1 MRLLLAAACLSLLA
15 ACATQQAAPPEAVRQ
30 LAPSGKL
37 RAAINYGNTVLAQRS
52 PAGELSGVSVDLAR
66 ELARRLGVPL
76 ELVPYD
82 AAGKV
87 NADATR
93 NAWDVGF
100 FAIDPKRGEE
110 VAFTA
115 PYVIIE
121 GGYAVPAASPLRSV
135 AEVDRPGTRIMVSK
149 GSAYDLYLSRNLTSA
164 QLVHASSPAS
174 SFALFEQQALPVL
187 AGVKPALVDWAK
199 GRAGYRI
206 LDGRFMVIEQAM
218 ATPHRQGE
226 AGVRYLRDFVE
237 DVKASGFVAQGL
249 DRSGQKDAAVAPPAK

>member
-1 MRLLLAAACLSLLA
+1 EK
-15 ACATQQAAPPEAVRQ
+15 AAPPEAVRD
-30 LAPSGKL
+30 LAPTGKL
-37 RAAINYGNTVLAQRS
+37 RAAINYGNTVLAQKD
-52 PAGELSGVSVDLAR
+52 AKTGELRGVSVDLAR

-121 GGYAVPAASPLRSV
+121 GGYAVPEASPLRSV

-164 QLVHASSPAS
+164 QLVHASSP
-174 SFALFEQQALPVL
+174 
-187 AGVKPALVDWAK
+187 
-199 GRAGYRI
+199 
-206 LDGRFMVIEQAM
+206 
-218 ATPHRQGE
+218 
-226 AGVRYLRDFVE
+226 
-237 DVKASGFVAQGL
+237 
-249 DRSGQKDAAVAPPAK
+249 